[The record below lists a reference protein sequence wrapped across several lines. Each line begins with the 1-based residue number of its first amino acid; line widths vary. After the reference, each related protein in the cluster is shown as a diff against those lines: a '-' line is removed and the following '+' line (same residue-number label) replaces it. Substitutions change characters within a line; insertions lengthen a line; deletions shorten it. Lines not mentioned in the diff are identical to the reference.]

1 MKKIKNQI
9 TILAIKK
16 ETEKAIDTITELLF
30 LNKVDYSIINKV
42 SIALEEVLINIVSYA
57 YEDTGNIDIIYELTT
72 DPKKELSV
80 TIIDEG
86 KEFDPLKKEDPNITG
101 LIEERKIGGLGIYM
115 TKQIMDEVAYLRK
128 DNKRSSNNG
137 RFRQT

>member
-1 MKKIKNQI
+1 MAKIKNQI
-9 TILAIKK
+9 TILAIKE

-57 YEDTGNIDIIYELTT
+57 YEDTGNIQITYELTT
-72 DPKKELSV
+72 EPKKELGV

-86 KEFDPLKKEDPNITG
+86 KEFDPLKKEDPNIVE
-101 LIEERKIGGLGIYM
+101 LNEERKIGGLGIFM
-115 TKQIMDEVAYLRK
+115 TKQIMDEVSYLRK
-128 DNKRSSNNG
+128 DNKNILHLRKNL
-137 RFRQT
+137 

>member
-1 MKKIKNQI
+1 MEKIKNQI
-9 TILAIKK
+9 TILANKK

-57 YEDTGNIDIIYELTT
+57 YEDSGNIDIIYELTT

-86 KEFDPLKKEDPNITG
+86 KEFDPLKKEDPNATD
-101 LIEERKIGGLGIYM
+101 LYKERKIGGLGIFM
-115 TKQIMDEVAYLRK
+115 TKQIMDEVSYLRK
-128 DNKRSSNNG
+128 DNKNILHLRKIL
-137 RFRQT
+137 